1 MGAWVVIYVIS
12 SFILVAELSDKIIKA
27 RELSEQTLKLPELVS
42 KKSLK
47 LYGANYQV
55 ILDKA
60 SKVALEATEAN
71 PACDKITLVNM
82 NYYKSTQHKLLIET
96 LCMNSGIQ
104 GLPRRW
110 TFEFTQDKDS
120 EWINTFIV
128 DWAKA
133 EYHITNYGG

>member
-1 MGAWVVIYVIS
+1 MGSWIVILVTT
-12 SFILVAELSDKIIKA
+12 FAILVAGLSENIIKVK
-27 RELSEQTLKLPELVS
+27 ELSEQTLKLPELVS

-60 SKVALEATEAN
+60 SNVALEATEAN

-120 EWINTFIV
+120 EWTNTFIV
-128 DWAKA
+128 DWSKA